1 MDPIIR
7 LGIALII
14 LICANILLGSFSSWF
29 SDNFDKEKFW
39 KGVKKGIAVILIFIA
54 VYFAGWL
61 VPEMQATVIN
71 GETVNLTTAMFYVVL
86 AGFLWYAK
94 EVLTKLAALIG
105 GRIRIEELTTEKRK
119 EP

>member
-1 MDPIIR
+1 MDLIFR
-7 LGIALII
+7 LGIALVI
-14 LICANILLGSFSSWF
+14 LICANILLGSFNSWF
-29 SDNFDKEKFW
+29 SEQFDKQKFW
-39 KGVKKGIAVILIFIA
+39 KGVKKGIAVIMIFTA

-61 VPEMQATVIN
+61 VPEMQAAIIG

-105 GRIRIEELTTEKRK
+105 GKIRIEELTTDRSK